1 MSRGHGRGGQELCW
15 SGAKRLAVACLACI
29 PLPSPS
35 QPIHAEPIHGE
46 PANAIEASPAQPAA
60 QEHRG
65 ETKSSS
71 LETHSSSANV
81 AFANAFSLNGW
92 IKPPEWLDLQL
103 RLQAQPLA
111 NPRGGLEQSASW
123 MQQLTLD
130 LQLGPG
136 LRKPLAEWREG
147 DHWRG
152 HLELGLFSGQP
163 NWWQQIGAAFPLQ
176 ATASPNGLWLT
187 EASVERRP
195 GTGGL
200 ALKAGLFALDPDWV
214 TAPVLNAYVHSA
226 LDNSLNLN
234 VTGLPINPAVAPGL
248 QVSWT
253 PGADGQWGSWQLGGF
268 WLDPVDE
275 LAGLFGVNPGL
286 AEVRGSA
293 QLLQWRYQRLPG
305 WRQAH
310 TLLAHPGGPVPRLLP
325 PPLLQLGGLAVLSDH
340 AGGSTAAFTGSLT
353 AAVPLPLGLDNR
365 LWLGVNAGQE
375 HSSNKVPL
383 FLAGGWLSQ
392 GPLPG
397 RPRDVL
403 AIGYG
408 RSRLNPQLVSGRHPH
423 EAVLELNYSW
433 QLNQHLSLQ
442 PVLQLILSPDG
453 RNAAPILA
461 TGLGLNLRF

>member
-1 MSRGHGRGGQELCW
+1 
-15 SGAKRLAVACLACI
+15 
-29 PLPSPS
+29 
-35 QPIHAEPIHGE
+35 
-46 PANAIEASPAQPAA
+46 
-60 QEHRG
+60 
-65 ETKSSS
+65 
-71 LETHSSSANV
+71 
-81 AFANAFSLNGW
+81 
-92 IKPPEWLDLQL
+92 
-103 RLQAQPLA
+103 
-111 NPRGGLEQSASW
+111 

-130 LQLGPG
+130 LQLGTG
-136 LRKPLAEWREG
+136 LRKPLAAWREG

-214 TAPVLNAYVHSA
+214 TAPVLNAYVHAA

-253 PGADGQWGSWQLGGF
+253 PGADGESGSGEWGSWQLGGF

-275 LAGLFGVNPGL
+275 LAALFGVNPGL

-305 WRQAH
+305 WRAAH
-310 TLLAHPGGPVPRLLP
+310 TPLAHPGGPVPRLLP
-325 PPLLQLGGLAVLSDH
+325 PPLLQLGGLAVLSDQ

-353 AAVPLPLGLDNR
+353 LAAPLPLGLDNR

-375 HSSNKVPL
+375 RPDNKVPL

-408 RSRLNPQLVSGRHPH
+408 RSSLNQPAATGGGRNDAH
-423 EAVLELNYSW
+423 EAVLELNYRW
-433 QLNQHLSLQ
+433 QVNQRLSLQ
-442 PVLQLILSPDG
+442 PVLQLLLHPDG
-453 RNAAPILA
+453 RNADPILA
-461 TGLGLNLRF
+461 TGLGINLQF